1 MWKGGDRGT
10 KVQQLL
16 WMNIKHKAEGVVGG
30 RKDNN
35 NNHHTKKTPT
45 KPYFSDLERINAG

>member
-1 MWKGGDRGT
+1 
-10 KVQQLL
+10 
-16 WMNIKHKAEGVVGG
+16 MNIKHKAEGVVGG

-35 NNHHTKKTPT
+35 NNNHHTKKKP